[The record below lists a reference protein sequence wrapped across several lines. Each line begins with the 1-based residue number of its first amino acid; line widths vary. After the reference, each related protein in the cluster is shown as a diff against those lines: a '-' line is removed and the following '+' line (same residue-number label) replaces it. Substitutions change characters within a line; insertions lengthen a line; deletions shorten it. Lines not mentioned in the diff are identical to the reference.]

1 MLKFQRRKSK
11 VFVKINQNKD
21 IIAVNSDIFIEKND
35 LSNWIQ
41 IDEGVGDKYSLA
53 QSHYFEQPL
62 IREDGKFN
70 YKFENMQVKKAVN

>member
-1 MLKFQRRKSK
+1 MGKFERRKSK
-11 VFVKINQNKD
+11 VFIKLNNSNF
-21 IIAVNSDIFIEKND
+21 IIDVNSDVFIKD
-35 LSNWIQ
+35 KTGWIQ
-41 IDEGVGDKYSLA
+41 IDEGQGDKYSLA